1 MYTFERNSCN
11 LFSQQASRQFLSR
24 KGKLFQRE
32 TEILKHCKDFKLLAS
47 KWRPHPSDLNVT
59 RNGTGNEKTHEKWKP
74 KTEIHYPFLVL
85 FHFFLFSTTRA
96 RFPFPDPRSPFLVIC
111 EIILLL
117 NTEAEPWEYKNYPG
131 NIIVAGMAR
140 RKSLQTPLNVKG
152 SRITHILGTAEPLTH
167 KRYKNGP
174 WIQDPARVLMAI
186 FWGQRERSST
196 SPPNGR
202 ANTPLMFVRKSVPG
216 VN

>member
-1 MYTFERNSCN
+1 MNATLVICLVNRPHDNSFQERGSCFKGRRRYWNIVRTLNCSLSNDDHTLLTLMLLEMARETTKRKMETKNRNSLPIPCVV
-11 LFSQQASRQFLSR
+11 
-24 KGKLFQRE
+24 
-32 TEILKHCKDFKLLAS
+32 
-47 KWRPHPSDLNVT
+47 P
-59 RNGTGNEKTHEKWKP
+59 
-74 KTEIHYPFLVL
+74 
-85 FHFFLFSTTRA
+85 FFLFSTTHA

-174 WIQDPARVLMAI
+174 WIKDPARVLMAI

-202 ANTPLMFVRKSVPG
+202 ANTPLIFVRKSVPG

>member
-1 MYTFERNSCN
+1 METKNRNSSPIPCVV
-11 LFSQQASRQFLSR
+11 
-24 KGKLFQRE
+24 
-32 TEILKHCKDFKLLAS
+32 
-47 KWRPHPSDLNVT
+47 P
-59 RNGTGNEKTHEKWKP
+59 
-74 KTEIHYPFLVL
+74 
-85 FHFFLFSTTRA
+85 FFLFSNTRA

-167 KRYKNGP
+167 KRYKKGP
-174 WIQDPARVLMAI
+174 WIRDPARVLMAI

-202 ANTPLMFVRKSVPG
+202 ANTPHHFCKKVCPRGKLKREAC
-216 VN
+216 

>member
-1 MYTFERNSCN
+1 MNATLVICLVNRLHDNSFQERGSC
-11 LFSQQASRQFLSR
+11 F
-24 KGKLFQRE
+24 
-32 TEILKHCKDFKLLAS
+32 
-47 KWRPHPSDLNVT
+47 KWRRRYWNIVRTLNCSLPNDDHT
-59 RNGTGNEKTHEKWKP
+59 LLTLMLLEMARKRENETWKP

-96 RFPFPDPRSPFLVIC
+96 RFPFLDPRSPFLVIC

-152 SRITHILGTAEPLTH
+152 SRITQILGTAEPLTH

-174 WIQDPARVLMAI
+174 WIKDL
-186 FWGQRERSST
+186 RE
-196 SPPNGR
+196 
-202 ANTPLMFVRKSVPG
+202 F
-216 VN
+216 